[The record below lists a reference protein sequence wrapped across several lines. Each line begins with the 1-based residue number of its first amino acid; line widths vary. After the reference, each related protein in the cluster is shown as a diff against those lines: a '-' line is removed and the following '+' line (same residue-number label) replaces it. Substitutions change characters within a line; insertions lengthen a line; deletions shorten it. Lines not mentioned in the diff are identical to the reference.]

1 MFKGKVILIS
11 GPSGSGKTTL
21 RKMIEKEFKNN
32 LVFSVSYNTR
42 EKRSDE
48 IDGVDYFFVT
58 KDKFEK
64 MIANDEF
71 IEWANV
77 YGHLKGTSK
86 EYVQNIINK
95 GKNILLELDVQG
107 GEKVISMYPDLLSI
121 FILPPSF
128 EELERRIRE
137 RKGDSEEQ
145 IKIRLEKAKEE
156 IEKSY
161 MYKYKIVND
170 NVEKAYKELKK
181 LIEDYLKN
189 KIV

>member
-21 RKMIEKEFKNN
+21 RKRIEKDFKDK

-48 IDGVDYFFVT
+48 IEGVDYFFVT
-58 KDKFEK
+58 KEKFEE

-71 IEWANV
+71 IEWVNV

-121 FILPPSF
+121 FILPPSL
-128 EELERRIRE
+128 EELEKRIRE

-145 IKIRLEKAKEE
+145 IKIRLAKAKEE

-161 MYKYKIVND
+161 MYKYKIIND
-170 NVEKAYKELKK
+170 DVEKAYKELKK
-181 LIEDYLKN
+181 LIENYLK
-189 KIV
+189 K